1 MALRDLPVKTRT
13 AVAKEREEPLP
24 DFTIIPGSKRHLSER
39 PLSPLHP
46 SASCSSANGHL
57 VYVRRKVE
65 DSGRGGTRDDMEMAP
80 SAKSS
85 ISHRDEMKRLSYE
98 QEHSQEPKSSHF
110 QSFSPCAL
118 GEPTTGFS
126 SEELTCTAASTGGP
140 AQAHS
145 PSPSRVHWKE
155 RFLRL
160 QTFLKACDQADQ
172 EEYIQM
178 LRSLSSVARSK
189 HAVELEKRAIH
200 LLMEEGKELKRMQ
213 LLNVLGKI
221 SPNQA

>member
-24 DFTIIPGSKRHLSER
+24 DITIIPGSKRHLSER

-46 SASCSSANGHL
+46 SVSCSSPNGHL

-110 QSFSPCAL
+110 QSFL
-118 GEPTTGFS
+118 L
-126 SEELTCTAASTGGP
+126 ELTCTAASTGGP

-160 QTFLKACDQADQ
+160 QTFLEACDQADQ
-172 EEYIQM
+172 EEYIQ
-178 LRSLSSVARSK
+178 S
-189 HAVELEKRAIH
+189 
-200 LLMEEGKELKRMQ
+200 KELKRMQ